1 MHEWVSKGK
10 WLSFLFLYI
19 DLSKHSYGNSL
30 FHDISYIWHVCFY
43 SDFSKIWILLL
54 VHQLNIKHPPE
65 NKVRGANMEPIWGRQ
80 DPDGPHVDPMN
91 FAIWDHL

>member
-1 MHEWVSKGK
+1 M
-10 WLSFLFLYI
+10 
-19 DLSKHSYGNSL
+19 
-30 FHDISYIWHVCFY
+30 DIVVGSSTQY
-43 SDFSKIWILLL
+43 
-54 VHQLNIKHPPE
+54 QTPPE